1 MLSSRVTDAG
11 LSRINNKQKMT
22 WGVSIGR
29 RARCS
34 ILGILNLT
42 PREME
47 SLRAIETILKR

>member
-1 MLSSRVTDAG
+1 MDAG